1 MQIVILKMVPVSFVL
16 DYFQTLER
24 SLVPSKIQN
33 CVKWYFSKYIN
44 SDSKSKIRKFKIF
57 YLGKIGNS
65 KFFSDFLDSEVTIFD
80 RFVGLGR
87 IC

>member
-44 SDSKSKIRKFKIF
+44 SDSKSKIRKFKNF
-57 YLGKIGNS
+57 LLRKNWELGKTQN
-65 KFFSDFLDSEVTIFD
+65 FSDFS
-80 RFVGLGR
+80 GLGSDHF
-87 IC
+87 